1 MHALLHLIAAGTT
14 TTTKASKK
22 SSGSTYTL
30 LFIVVI
36 FGAVYFLFLR
46 PRQQK
51 MRQQQSAAKQLSIG
65 DQVVS
70 AGGICGRVVA
80 MDGDVAEVEV
90 APGVVLTFLRRAVN
104 ARPDAPPGAAAP
116 PIEDE
121 WPGDRDRAADP
132 DPEDEP
138 PEQPDPHS

>member
-1 MHALLHLIAAGTT
+1 MHALLHILAVGTS
-14 TTTKASKK
+14 TTTKTSKK
-22 SSGSTYTL
+22 SSSSTYTL

-51 MRQQQSAAKQLSIG
+51 MRQQQTAAKQLAIG

-70 AGGICGRVVA
+70 AGGIYGRVVA

-90 APGVVLTFLRRAVN
+90 APGIVLTFLRRAVN
-104 ARPDAPPGAAAP
+104 ARTDVPPAAVAEP
-116 PIEDE
+116 PMDDE
-121 WPGDRDRAADP
+121 WPLDRERTA

-138 PEQPDPHS
+138 PDHPDQHP

>member
-1 MHALLHLIAAGTT
+1 MHAILHILAVGTS
-14 TTTKASKK
+14 TTTKTSKK
-22 SSGSTYTL
+22 SSSSTYEL

-36 FGAVYFLFLR
+36 FAAVYFLFLR

-51 MRQQQSAAKQLSIG
+51 MRQQQTAAKQLAIG

-70 AGGICGRVVA
+70 AGGIYGRVVA

-104 ARPDAPPGAAAP
+104 ASPNARPAAAEP
-116 PIEDE
+116 PTDDE
-121 WPGDRDRAADP
+121 WPGDRDRTFDA
-132 DPEDEP
+132 EDEP
-138 PEQPDPHS
+138 PDHPDQHS

>member
-1 MHALLHLIAAGTT
+1 MHALLHLIAVGTT
-14 TTTKASKK
+14 TTTKSSKK
-22 SSGSTYTL
+22 SSSSTYTL

-51 MRQQQSAAKQLSIG
+51 MRQQQTSAKQLAIG

-70 AGGICGRVVA
+70 AGGIYGRVVA

-104 ARPDAPPGAAAP
+104 ASPDTRPAAADP
-116 PIEDE
+116 PIDDE
-121 WPGDRDRAADP
+121 WPDDRERTAE
-132 DPEDEP
+132 PEDDP
-138 PEQPDPHS
+138 PDHPDQHS

>member
-1 MHALLHLIAAGTT
+1 MHLIHSLLAAGTT
-14 TTTKASKK
+14 TTTKTSKK

-51 MRQQQSAAKQLSIG
+51 ARQAQSAAKQLSVG

-70 AGGICGRVVA
+70 AGGIVGRVVA

-90 APGVVLTFLRRAVN
+90 APGVVMTFLRRAVN
-104 ARPDAPPGAAAP
+104 VRPDAPPAPAEP
-116 PIEDE
+116 PIDDE
-121 WPGDRDRAADP
+121 WAGDRERSA

-138 PEQPDPHS
+138 PDQPDPHP

>member
-1 MHALLHLIAAGTT
+1 MHALLHILAVGTS
-14 TTTKASKK
+14 TTTKTSKK
-22 SSGSTYTL
+22 SSSSTYTL

-51 MRQQQSAAKQLSIG
+51 MRQQQTAAKQLAIG

-70 AGGICGRVVA
+70 AGGIYGRVVA

-90 APGVVLTFLRRAVN
+90 APGIVLTFLRRAVN
-104 ARPDAPPGAAAP
+104 ARTDAPPPAVAEP
-116 PIEDE
+116 PMDDD
-121 WPGDRDRAADP
+121 WPLDRERTA

-138 PEQPDPHS
+138 PDHPDQHS

>member
-1 MHALLHLIAAGTT
+1 MHALLHLLAATT
-14 TTTKASKK
+14 TTTKTSKK
-22 SSGSTYTL
+22 SSSSTYTL

-51 MRQQQSAAKQLSIG
+51 MRQQQSAAKQLAVG

-70 AGGICGRVVA
+70 AGGIYGRVVA

-104 ARPDAPPGAAAP
+104 ASPDARPAVAGP
-116 PIEDE
+116 PIDDD
-121 WPGDRDRAADP
+121 WHGDRDRTA

-138 PEQPDPHS
+138 PEQPDQHS